1 MLFDVYDLEWPAY
14 SSLPL
19 FLEYRFSVEAARGLE
34 LGVET
39 GGGTRA
45 ERGRGIAQEGLSNER
60 IRGAGVGVRE
70 EV

>member
-14 SSLPL
+14 LSLPP
-19 FLEYRFSVEAARGLE
+19 FFEYRFLVEAVRGLD

-45 ERGRGIAQEGLSNER
+45 ERGRGR
-60 IRGAGVGVRE
+60 RRGIT
-70 EV
+70 